1 MRRYGFPP
9 FIQTFVPLKLIFPF
23 SSRYLFGKKSTQA
36 INIISGVS
44 IAGIG
49 VGTAALILVMS
60 VLNGFEDLIKGLFN
74 SFNADLKITLE
85 QGKSFEYHDSVFQ
98 GLMDVQNI
106 RSVSSYLEETAL
118 LEYKEIK
125 DFATLKGVDTHFYYQ
140 TNLVDKIE
148 QGEFALRSPQGFQA
162 IVGQGIRNKLAISID
177 DPFANLSIFMPN
189 PQGGLMNPFKK
200 RSVRPAGI
208 FSIQQDYDNRYVFVD
223 LEFMQELVGK
233 GGNITGYEIQLD
245 QYDLKKQTIR
255 EIKKILGPGFLVQ
268 DRYQQ
273 DAAFYKLMKIEKWVS
288 YAILSFVLI
297 LVAFN
302 IVGALWMIV
311 LEKKKDIMVL
321 KSMGMKDP
329 TVSGIFVATGL
340 WITGLGI
347 ILGFIVSVVFY
358 FLQLEFGL
366 VPIPEGFLVDR
377 YPLNLRVFDFIIV
390 GITVIG
396 IGFAASVLPA
406 KKAARLNEPI
416 RYE

>member
-1 MRRYGFPP
+1 MP
-9 FIQTFVPLKLIFPF
+9 TFAPMLVFPF

-44 IAGIG
+44 VLGIG
-49 VGTAALILVMS
+49 IGTAALILVLS

-74 SFNADLKITLE
+74 SFNPDLKITLE
-85 QGKSFEYHDSVFQ
+85 RGKTFHQDPAVYEALLQTSNV
-98 GLMDVQNI
+98 
-106 RSVSSYLEETAL
+106 RSVSAFLEETAL
-118 LEYKEIK
+118 LEYKDIK
-125 DFATLKGVDTHFYYQ
+125 DFATLKGVDTAYARHSNILTKMDEGVFELVSPMGYQ
-140 TNLVDKIE
+140 AVAGL
-148 QGEFALRSPQGFQA
+148 
-162 IVGQGIRNKLAISID
+162 GIRNKLAISID
-177 DPFANLSIFMPN
+177 DPFALISAFMPD
-189 PQGGLMNPFKK
+189 QKASLVQPFKK
-200 RSVRPAGI
+200 RSLIPAGI

-223 LEFMQELVGK
+223 LGFMQDLAGK
-233 GGNITGYEIQLD
+233 SGFITGYEIQLED
-245 QYDLKKQTIR
+245 YDLKKQTIE
-255 EIKKILGPGFLVQ
+255 EIRKILGGGYKIA

-273 DAAFYKLMKIEKWVS
+273 DAAFYKLMRMEKWVS
-288 YAILSFVLI
+288 FAILSFVLI

-329 TVSGIFVATGL
+329 TLAGIFVATGL

-347 ILGFIVSVVFY
+347 VLGFIVSVIFY
-358 FLQLEFGL
+358 FLQLEYGL

-377 YPLNLRVFDFIIV
+377 YPLNLRIFDFIIV
-390 GITVIG
+390 GLTVVG
-396 IGFAASVLPA
+396 IGFVASVLPA

>member
-1 MRRYGFPP
+1 M
-9 FIQTFVPLKLIFPF
+9 LIFPF
-23 SSRYLFGKKSTQA
+23 STRYLFGKKSTQA

-44 IAGIG
+44 IVGIG

-74 SFNADLKITLE
+74 SFNPDLKITIN
-85 QGKSFEYHDSVFQ
+85 QGKTFIHQDSVYQ
-98 GLMDVQNI
+98 ELVHLKNI

-125 DFATLKGVDTHFYYQ
+125 DFATLKGVDTQFYHQ
-140 TNLVDKIE
+140 TNLVDKME
-148 QGEFALRSPQGFQA
+148 QGEFVLRSPQGFQA
-162 IVGQGIRNKLAISID
+162 VVGQGVRNKLAISLD
-177 DPFANLSIFMPN
+177 DPFAGLSIFMPN

-200 RSVRPAGI
+200 RSVKPAGI
-208 FSIQQDYDNRYVFVD
+208 FSIQQDYDNRFVFVD
-223 LEFMQELVGK
+223 LEFIQDLVGK
-233 GGNITGYEIQLD
+233 PGSITGYEIQLH
-245 QYDLKKQTIR
+245 QYDLKEQTIR
-255 EIKKILGPGFLVQ
+255 ELKKILGPGFLVQ

-288 YAILSFVLI
+288 YAILSFVLV

-321 KSMGMKDP
+321 KSMGMKEP
-329 TVSGIFVATGL
+329 VLAGIFLATGL

-347 ILGFIVSVVFY
+347 LLGFLFSVVFY
-358 FLQLEFGL
+358 YLQLQYGL

-377 YPLNLRVFDFIIV
+377 YPLNLRLFDFIIV
-390 GITVIG
+390 GLTVIS
-396 IGFAASVLPA
+396 IGFGASILPA
-406 KKAARLNEPI
+406 KKAAGLHEAI